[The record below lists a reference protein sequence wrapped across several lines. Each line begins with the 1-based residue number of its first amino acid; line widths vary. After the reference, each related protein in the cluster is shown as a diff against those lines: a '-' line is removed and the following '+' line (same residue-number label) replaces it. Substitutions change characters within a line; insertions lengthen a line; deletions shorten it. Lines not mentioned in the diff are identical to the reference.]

1 MSIDYE
7 KLNDQIVRQAYD
19 ASSAFLTEAQRQ
31 RLFQNKIDRAAAMI
45 RAQEQFGRM
54 QQEQWNNRGVEKL
67 AFRQSHKLKVV
78 GSNPTPAT
86 MQQWGGR
93 VVQGKCLQSIQV
105 VSSNLTLT
113 SSISG
118 KCYGSTA
125 ASKSAGRGSIPWPG
139 AMFLNWEELYQ
150 VY

>member
-1 MSIDYE
+1 MSIDYT
-7 KLNDQIVRQAYD
+7 KLNDQVVKQAYD

-45 RAQEQFGRM
+45 RAQEQFRRM
-54 QQEQWNNRGVEKL
+54 EQEQWNNRGVEKL

-139 AMFLNWEELYQ
+139 AMFFRKKGGTYA
-150 VY
+150 